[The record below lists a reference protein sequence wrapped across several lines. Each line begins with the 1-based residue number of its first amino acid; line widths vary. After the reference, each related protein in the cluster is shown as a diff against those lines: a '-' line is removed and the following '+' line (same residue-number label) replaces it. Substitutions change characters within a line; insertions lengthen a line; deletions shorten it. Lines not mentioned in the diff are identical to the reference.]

1 MDMKKLIAQM
11 DAIENK
17 KILKEDTN
25 QINFDSQ
32 VDEFVKGNAAAKI
45 AAWIKQIRELRAK
58 GFHQA
63 AADAEKS
70 LAQVHPDYRTVMNQ
84 QTTPV
89 PEFRGSIAKA
99 LMQDM
104 GVDDQ
109 DVEEAGNQPP
119 PGWNSEVNGPWMG
132 DNPTMVP
139 AVDSSGQPVQADSG
153 GNVMS
158 LGGGKQGEFVPP
170 TTIGADDADAG
181 GGEDPE
187 NYGYSGSDDPELY
200 GYSGSDDPELYGYS
214 GSDAPAGGDEQA
226 DTLDPNDV
234 KRFGELLDKLEKGSG
249 SGANPPTPTPPA
261 PTPAAQG
268 YKGSSGAQA
277 IHKLNPQIKDINKI
291 YPGQQLKM
299 PDGSTYVVKPGDTMD
314 KIARGMRSGS
324 GANPA
329 SGMTTSPH
337 IMQGTMPQNDP
348 RAGRSFNTVR
358 EDDMILNS
366 IRAIKV

>member
-1 MDMKKLIAQM
+1 M

-32 VDEFVKGNAAAKI
+32 VDEFVVGNAAAKI
-45 AAWIKQIRELRAK
+45 AAWLAHIRKLRDQ
-58 GFHQA
+58 GFVQA

-70 LAQVHPDYRTVMNQ
+70 LAKVHPDYRTVMNQ

-139 AVDSSGQPVQADSG
+139 AVDSSGQPIQAGSG

-158 LGGGKQGEFVPP
+158 LGPERRPGQYFPRDAVDAS
-170 TTIGADDADAG
+170 IDQADADAG
-181 GGEDPE
+181 DAARQALEPRITGGGDAE
-187 NYGYSGSDDPELY
+187 NQDGGFYGANDFYGYSGSNFKPSDTPSDKPEQL
-200 GYSGSDDPELYGYS
+200 G
-214 GSDAPAGGDEQA
+214 
-226 DTLDPNDV
+226 TIDPNDM

-249 SGANPPTPTPPA
+249 SGAKPPT

-268 YKGSSGAQA
+268 YKGSAGAQA
-277 IHKLNPQIKDINKI
+277 IQKLNPQIKDINKI

-314 KIARGMRSGS
+314 KIARGMRGGS
-324 GANPA
+324 GANPP
-329 SGMTTSPH
+329 SGMTTSPQ